1 MSMETLNVI
10 QFIEL
15 LIGFLG
21 FTVGLPALV
30 FYKKAGKILTES
42 SFKRKCLLWR

>member
-30 FYKKAGKILTES
+30 FIIKTQ
-42 SFKRKCLLWR
+42 